1 MSEEKGKRVYCTNM
15 QDDDPIIERFMKEY
29 LQEKAGAKQEGKT
42 EDIVVNFDISYP
54 DGRCETHT
62 CGSESY
68 VFGENDDSCI
78 NSKIEAEEMKCY
90 YSDAD
95 INVTEKEYD
104 ESEDDHIC
112 NDCKEEE
119 SVKQEPCNVNT
130 SEYYEEYESQKW
142 LNCEDEW
149 TENNNCGYSVKDKK
163 DKCKKE
169 VKGVITVISALHSK
183 EGTKIK
189 GVKVNLYKLN
199 GICPELVDS
208 KVTDCD
214 GKVVFCNI
222 PEGAYRVIELIDKRY
237 FEKPQYINWNEVT
250 IDECTTESCIYI
262 INKIKNQRKCRR

>member
-1 MSEEKGKRVYCTNM
+1 
-15 QDDDPIIERFMKEY
+15 
-29 LQEKAGAKQEGKT
+29 
-42 EDIVVNFDISYP
+42 
-54 DGRCETHT
+54 
-62 CGSESY
+62 
-68 VFGENDDSCI
+68 
-78 NSKIEAEEMKCY
+78 
-90 YSDAD
+90 SD
-95 INVTEKEYD
+95 
-104 ESEDDHIC
+104 DDHIC

>member
-29 LQEKAGAKQEGKT
+29 LQEKAEAKQEGKT

-104 ESEDDHIC
+104 EDR
-112 NDCKEEE
+112 K
-119 SVKQEPCNVNT
+119 SVV
-130 SEYYEEYESQKW
+130 
-142 LNCEDEW
+142 
-149 TENNNCGYSVKDKK
+149 
-163 DKCKKE
+163 
-169 VKGVITVISALHSK
+169 
-183 EGTKIK
+183 
-189 GVKVNLYKLN
+189 
-199 GICPELVDS
+199 
-208 KVTDCD
+208 
-214 GKVVFCNI
+214 
-222 PEGAYRVIELIDKRY
+222 
-237 FEKPQYINWNEVT
+237 
-250 IDECTTESCIYI
+250 
-262 INKIKNQRKCRR
+262 

>member
-15 QDDDPIIERFMKEY
+15 KDDDPIIERFMKEY
-29 LQEKAGAKQEGKT
+29 LQEKAEAKQEGKT

-68 VFGENDDSCI
+68 IFGENDDSCI

-95 INVTEKEYD
+95 INVTEKEFD
-104 ESEDDHIC
+104 NAEDNHIC
-112 NDCKEEE
+112 NECKEEE
-119 SVKQEPCNVNT
+119 YVSEEPYDVNT
-130 SEYYEEYESQKW
+130 SDYYEHYERQKW

-149 TENNNCGYSVKDKK
+149 NENNNCGCAVKDKK
-163 DKCKKE
+163 DKCRKE

-199 GICPELVDS
+199 GVCPKLVDS
-208 KVTDCD
+208 NVTDCD
-214 GKVVFCNI
+214 GKVVFCNV

-237 FEKPQYINWNEVT
+237 FEKPQ
-250 IDECTTESCIYI
+250 D
-262 INKIKNQRKCRR
+262 RKSVV